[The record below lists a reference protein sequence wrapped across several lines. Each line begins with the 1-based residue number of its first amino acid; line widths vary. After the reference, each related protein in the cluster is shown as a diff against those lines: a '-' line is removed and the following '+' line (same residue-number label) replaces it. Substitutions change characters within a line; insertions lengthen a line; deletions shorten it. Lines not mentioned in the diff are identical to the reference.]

1 MVHRS
6 LHAVLLVGLV
16 SLTVVAGCTSPA
28 QPAGSPS
35 PAPPT
40 DRPTDTP
47 TTVPT
52 VDPSTRS
59 PTPAPPVY
67 RPATTT
73 PVPLTEPVD
82 CSDDLFVSFWGLSD
96 RHWRSDEVRFG
107 AYLPPN
113 ASYVFVAYVDG
124 SVAGTEPSPGLEGG
138 DGLNVDGQGIRL
150 DGPLAGI
157 HTVRI
162 VAYRDSNRNGVF
174 DPGTDRPC
182 SNDDGL
188 VQTSHYAIDF
198 SRFSEE
204 G

>member
-1 MVHRS
+1 MVPRS
-6 LHAVLLVGLV
+6 PHPVLLVGLAV
-16 SLTVVAGCTSPA
+16 LAVVAGCTSPV

-35 PAPPT
+35 TTSHA
-40 DRPTDTP
+40 DRPTHTP
-47 TTVPT
+47 TTVLT
-52 VDPSTRS
+52 VDQSTRS

-107 AYLPPN
+107 AYLPSN

-124 SVAGTEPSPGLEGG
+124 SVAGTEPSPDLEGG
-138 DGLNVDGQGIRL
+138 DGLNVDGQGI
-150 DGPLAGI
+150 PLGEPLSGT
-157 HTVRI
+157 HTVQI
-162 VAYRDSNRNGVF
+162 VVYRDSDRNGAF

-182 SNDDGL
+182 RNGDGL
-188 VQTSHYAIDF
+188 VRTSHYAIDF

-204 G
+204 